1 MGTIAKGEITLSPVN
16 DAYTVLLTPS
26 SCSIS
31 ADFDGSNPNLDN
43 AKGSITVKRGTKVV
57 PFKVSKVTYST
68 SGIQASWTEQ
78 EVTTML
84 FAITQI
90 PNTVLDGYIK
100 FHIITQD
107 GFYYSTEVQ
116 LSFNIVR
123 ESTMLDWI
131 QDWEGSKT
139 KIGSTYIM
147 TPKLFVG
154 KKEAVLDMTGSE
166 PTWKEGALTG
176 VYLGPDLL
184 SSGESSVGIYGYL
197 KDQEI
202 FHLNGTGGM
211 IGGWSIDSYGI
222 HSKGGLLQILSNG
235 VIHAVNTEGASIWSI
250 NENGEASFAMGNVN
264 FYANGNADFNGKI
277 TSKEGSIG
285 GWTIDNGRIYSVPIG
300 LSASKKYIA
309 IANVGSLLPDSEW
322 GDDHWGWMRGYGGAA
337 LYYSSSSNFGF
348 VTYGVG
354 GDNLVFSAGS
364 TNFIAGW
371 SFDNEAIWSGTKN
384 NTIHGYST
392 DGITIG
398 TNGLR
403 GIKWYI
409 DANGDVSFMG
419 GKVMFSAESNGGEIV
434 GWKLNEHRFS
444 TDKVA
449 FISAETTAGVYM
461 SAHANSQFNVRITA
475 SLEAFIKG
483 YGGIYMKVQ
492 TDSADFAAYDFNGRR
507 VFKLKSNGASYI
519 AGWSFDC
526 DTLYTGTAAVSGYTN
541 TGEITLGPSG
551 LRGYKW
557 RFENDGSG
565 ALAGGK
571 ISWDKDGNLTVDA
584 QISANNI
591 TAGTISTASIKCE
604 GKWLFDQNGSGYL
617 ASNHLFWDNDGNL
630 TVEGKIVATSGSIA
644 GFKISSGCIGIESSS
659 SSEPGSNSQ
668 ASWAALTIYKDFFKV
683 GGAKGYVMFGNDVI
697 PCSVGG
703 AFTAV
708 GRIVNNAPNTYGSY
722 GFDQANYGLFIDV
735 TGGTKN
741 YGIESNAALKAPAF
755 VNTKAKIL
763 TFGGGG
769 YKVDF
774 SQHNVI
780 LMYYNDPNYS
790 GTEVTLPNELSVANQ
805 FGLTSLPNDF
815 ATIVTFRVRP
825 GSKKIT
831 LKGIYNHNED
841 VVNYEMASGDSV
853 ILLISKVDGFRYQIL
868 NHSN

>member
-31 ADFDGSNPNLDN
+31 ADFDGSHPNLAN
-43 AKGSITVKRGTKVV
+43 AKGAITIKRGTKAV
-57 PFKVSKVTYST
+57 PFRISQVTYST
-68 SGIQASWTEQ
+68 SGIQANWAEQ
-78 EVTTML
+78 DTTSVS
-84 FAITQI
+84 FSIVQI
-90 PNTVLDGYIK
+90 PNTVLGGYVK
-100 FHIITQD
+100 FHVITQD
-107 GFYYSTEVQ
+107 GFNYATEIQ
-116 LSFNIVR
+116 FSFNIVR

-139 KIGSTYIM
+139 KVGGTYIM

-154 KKEAVLDMTGSE
+154 KKEAVLDLTGSD

-176 VYLGPDLL
+176 VYIGPDLL
-184 SSGESSVGIYGYL
+184 ASGESSTGIYGYL
-197 KDQEI
+197 KSKEI

-211 IGGWSIDSYGI
+211 IGGWNINTYGI

-235 VIHAVNTEGASIWSI
+235 EIRAVNSEGDPIWCI
-250 NENGEASFAMGNVN
+250 NENGEASFAMGNVR
-264 FYANGNADFNGKI
+264 FYANGNAEFNGKI

-285 GWTIDNGRIYSVPIG
+285 GWTINEGCIYSVPIG
-300 LSASKKYIA
+300 ISASKKYIA
-309 IANVGSLLPDSEW
+309 IANVGKLMPDSEW

-337 LYYSSSSNFGF
+337 LYYSASNNFGF
-348 VTYGVG
+348 VAYGTG

-364 TNFIAGW
+364 TNLIAGW
-371 SFDNEAIWSGTKN
+371 NFDTEAIWSGTKT
-384 NTIHGYST
+384 NTLHGYST

-398 TNGLR
+398 SNGLR

-419 GKVMFSAESNGGEIV
+419 GKVTFSAENNGGEIV

-449 FISAETTAGVYM
+449 FISDDTTAGLYM
-461 SAHANSQFNVRITA
+461 SAHANAQFNARA
-475 SLEAFIKG
+475 ASSLETFIDG
-483 YGGIYMKVQ
+483 YGGIYLKVKA
-492 TDSADFAAYDFNGRR
+492 DSADLAAYDLNGKRI
-507 VFKLKSNGASYI
+507 FKLKSGGVSYI
-519 AGWSFDC
+519 AGWSFDNN
-526 DTLYTGTAAVSGYTN
+526 TLYTGTAAVSGYTK
-541 TGEITLGPSG
+541 TGEITLGPTG

-571 ISWDKDGNLTVDA
+571 ISWDKDGNLNVDA
-584 QISANNI
+584 KISADNI
-591 TAGTISTASIKCE
+591 TAGTISTASIKCD
-604 GKWLFDQNGSGYL
+604 GKWSLNQDGSGYL

-644 GFKISSGCIGIESSS
+644 GFKIASGYIGVESTGN
-659 SSEPGSNSQ
+659 SEPGSNSQ
-668 ASWAALTIYKDFFKV
+668 ADWASLTISKDFFKV

-697 PCSVGG
+697 PATAGG

-708 GRIVNNAPNTYGSY
+708 GRIVNNAPNTYGYY
-722 GFDQANYGLFIDV
+722 GFDQANYGLFINV

-741 YGIESNAALKAPAF
+741 YGIDSNAALRAPAF
-755 VNTKAKIL
+755 INTKAQIL
-763 TFGGGG
+763 TFTGDG
-769 YKVDF
+769 YTVDF
-774 SQHNVI
+774 SQHNII

-790 GTEVTLPNELSVANQ
+790 GVKVGLPTESSVARQ
-805 FGLTSLPNDF
+805 FGLSALPDDF

-825 GSKKIT
+825 GSKTIT
-831 LKGIYNHNED
+831 LQGIYNHNEGLTD
-841 VVNYEMASGDSV
+841 YAMASGDSV
-853 ILLISKVDGFRYQIL
+853 TVLISKVDGFRYQIL
-868 NHSN
+868 NHSS